1 VVVEAVIGKQGDVLS
16 AKVIEGDKI
25 FWDAALTAVKRWKF
39 QPLTSQEQQVG
50 KIKMQMY
57 PQNQTNPAPDSQ
69 KAVSPESQLEVIHRE
84 PPIYPPQAKAKGI
97 SGTVVVEA
105 VIGKQ
110 GDVLSARVIE
120 GDKIFWDAALTA
132 VKRWKFQPL
141 TSQEQQVGKIKM
153 HWEP

>member
-1 VVVEAVIGKQGDVLS
+1 MKRKRIILVIAVVLLV
-16 AKVIEGDKI
+16 
-25 FWDAALTAVKRWKF
+25 
-39 QPLTSQEQQVG
+39 VG
-50 KIKMQMY
+50 VMY

-69 KAVSPESQLEVIHRE
+69 KAVSPESQLKVIHKE
-84 PPIYPPQAKAKGI
+84 PPIYPPKAKAKGI

-120 GDKIFWDAALTA
+120 GDQIFWDAALTA

-141 TSQEQQVGKIKM
+141 SSQEQQVGRIKMQM